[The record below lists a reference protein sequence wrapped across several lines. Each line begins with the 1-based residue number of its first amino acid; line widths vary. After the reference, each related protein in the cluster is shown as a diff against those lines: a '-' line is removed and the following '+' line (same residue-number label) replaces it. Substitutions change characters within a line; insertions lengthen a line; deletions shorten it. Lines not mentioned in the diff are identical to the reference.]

1 MGSGGTDKSA
11 QNAQIASNEQTLA
24 LQDKLAQQARRDVS
38 MLFPAAQDNYLAGQ
52 QAALNI
58 FGEAAPRQ
66 ADAFL
71 QGNMGAQQQIS
82 RGLPQMQNALMGMPV
97 DYSAFQPQQIQ
108 ADTSWMQNVQIPQF
122 TTPQQALAL
131 TPQEIQSQRAKE
143 MQSFMLQLQQA
154 IPQQPQVALGG
165 MYNNSRQ
172 GSGGQTEGQGD
183 RGGSGGDGGS
193 SRGGRNSAGGARGD
207 GPGGSV

>member
-97 DYSAFQPQQIQ
+97 DYSAFQPTAIQ
-108 ADTSWMQNVQIPQF
+108 ADTSWMQNVQMPQF
-122 TTPQQALAL
+122 TTPQQAMAL
-131 TPQEIQSQRAKE
+131 TPQEIQAQRARE
-143 MQSFMLQLQQA
+143 MQEFMLQLQRQA
-154 IPQQPQVALGG
+154 IPQQPQAALGG
-165 MYNNSRQ
+165 MYNNGRR
-172 GSGGQTEGQGD
+172 GGGGQSEGQGD
-183 RGGSGGDGGS
+183 RGGFGGVGG
-193 SRGGRNSAGGARGD
+193 SRGGRNSAGGPRGD